1 MKIWVVVLK
10 VFAYVWL
17 TAAALLILAGIIGTW
32 MKGGFP
38 FLIASASLFRGCLPL
53 RQYRNLTLPLITQ
66 N

>member
-17 TAAALLILAGIIGTW
+17 TAAALLILAGIIRTS

-38 FLIASASLFRGCLPL
+38 FLIASASLFMGFLPL

>member
-17 TAAALLILAGIIGTW
+17 TAAALLILAGIIRAW

-38 FLIASASLFRGCLPL
+38 FLIASASLFIGFLSL
-53 RQYRNLTLPLITQ
+53 RQYIEI
-66 N
+66 